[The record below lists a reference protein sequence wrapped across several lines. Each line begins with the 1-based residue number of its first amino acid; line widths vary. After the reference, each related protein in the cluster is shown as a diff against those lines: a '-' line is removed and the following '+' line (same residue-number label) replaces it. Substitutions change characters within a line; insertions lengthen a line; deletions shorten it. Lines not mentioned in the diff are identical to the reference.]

1 MLLEGRANAF
11 TVELERKIDEKIRLF
26 NEEVKL
32 AEAERNLRVKDL
44 GSDIR
49 EELGRIKGDIERKDR
64 VIDER

>member
-49 EELGRIKGDIERKDR
+49 DELGRIKGDIERKDR